1 MFSAREN
8 GIAILL
14 LLCGSVP
21 GAFLSNFA
29 TRRVDPIR
37 SSMMALVLLITAT
50 ALFAIFVTGPGQYL
64 RTYIMA
70 FCWGTGVGWKW
81 TCDRLTASSVIPEG
95 QDTELMGVFLFSGQC
110 LSWLPPLVY
119 TAINEAGVTQRIGVA
134 SLNVW
139 LLLSLIGYCF
149 MGSYTTARKEVNRAT
164 VFGATSSDILLLVDA
179 EESTQAEKQTPKM
192 PMKTELATSR
202 HATKSVTD

>member
-1 MFSAREN
+1 
-8 GIAILL
+8 
-14 LLCGSVP
+14 
-21 GAFLSNFA
+21 
-29 TRRVDPIR
+29 
-37 SSMMALVLLITAT
+37 MMALVLLITAT
-50 ALFAIFVTGPGQYL
+50 ALFAILVTGPGQYL

-70 FCWGTGVGWKW
+70 FFWGTGVGWKW

-139 LLLSLIGYCF
+139 LLLSLFGYCC
-149 MGSYTTARKEVNRAT
+149 MGKYTTAREQVSRAT
-164 VFGATSSDILLLVDA
+164 VFGAKDHGA
-179 EESTQAEKQTPKM
+179 ELGVPLALQPSVNTVKGNNETDSATNDSEKCPNHAGKVARRDHPTDLRQTKR
-192 PMKTELATSR
+192 MK
-202 HATKSVTD
+202 H